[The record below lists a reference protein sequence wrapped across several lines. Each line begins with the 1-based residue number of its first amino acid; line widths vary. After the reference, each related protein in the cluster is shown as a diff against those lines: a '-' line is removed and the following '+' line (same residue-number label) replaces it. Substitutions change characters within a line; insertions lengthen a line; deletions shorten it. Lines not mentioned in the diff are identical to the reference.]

1 MIPGQDYKKNDGKIM
16 KQLIAIVDDEPD
28 ILNLVSINLEKSGFE
43 SAKFEIADE
52 LYKFLENKIP
62 DLIILDLMLPDADGF
77 DVCKNLKKD
86 ERFASIPIIMLTAKG
101 DETDRILG
109 LEFGADDY
117 VVKPFSPRELVARVK
132 AVLRRGKMKVEAKK
146 VIEIGKT
153 LRIDLQKHQIFV
165 EDKKIDLT
173 STEFKII
180 KLLTSRKGW
189 VYSRNQILDHLWGND
204 KIVVDRTVDVHI
216 RNLRKKLELAGK
228 YIKNIRGVGY
238 KLEE

>member
-1 MIPGQDYKKNDGKIM
+1 MKK
-16 KQLIAIVDDEPD
+16 LIAILDDEPD
-28 ILNLVSINLEKSGFE
+28 ILNLVSINLERSGFE
-43 SAKFEIADE
+43 TAKFEIADE
-52 LYKFLENKIP
+52 FNKFLEKKIP

-77 DVCKNLKKD
+77 DVCKDLKKD

-132 AVLRRGKMKVEAKK
+132 AVLRRGKVKEEAKK
-146 VIEIGKT
+146 IIEIGRN
-153 LRIDLQKHQIFV
+153 LRIDLQKYEV
-165 EDKKIDLT
+165 YLNDKKLNLT

-180 KLLTSRKGW
+180 KLLATRKGW

-216 RNLRKKLELAGK
+216 RNLRTKLGPAGK
-228 YIKNIRGVGY
+228 YIKNIRSIGY
-238 KLEE
+238 KIEE

>member
-1 MIPGQDYKKNDGKIM
+1 M
-16 KQLIAIVDDEPD
+16 KQLIAILDDEPD
-28 ILNLVSINLEKSGFE
+28 ILNLVSINLEKNGFE
-43 SAKFEIADE
+43 TAKFELADE
-52 LYKFLENKIP
+52 LNKFLERKIP

-77 DVCKNLKKD
+77 DVCKDLKKD

-132 AVLRRGKMKVEAKK
+132 AVLRRGKMKEEAKK
-146 VIEIGKT
+146 IIEIGKT
-153 LRIDLQKHQIFV
+153 LRIDLQKYEV
-165 EDKKIDLT
+165 YLNDRKLNLT

-180 KLLTSRKGW
+180 KLLATRKGW

-204 KIVVDRTVDVHI
+204 KIVVDRTIDVHI
-216 RNLRKKLELAGK
+216 RNLRTKLGPAGK
-228 YIKNIRGVGY
+228 YIKNIRSVGY
-238 KLEE
+238 KIEE

>member
-1 MIPGQDYKKNDGKIM
+1 MM
-16 KQLIAIVDDEPD
+16 KQLIAILDDEPD
-28 ILNLVSINLEKSGFE
+28 ILNLVSINLGKNGFE
-43 SAKFEIADE
+43 TAKFELADE
-52 LYKFLENKIP
+52 LNKFLERKIP
-62 DLIILDLMLPDADGF
+62 DLIVLDLMLPDADGF
-77 DVCKNLKKD
+77 DVCKDLKKD

-132 AVLRRGKMKVEAKK
+132 AVLRRGKVKEKAKK
-146 VIEIGKT
+146 IIEIGKI
-153 LRIDLQKHQIFV
+153 LRIDLHKYEV
-165 EDKKIDLT
+165 YLNDKKLNLT

-180 KLLTSRKGW
+180 KLLATRKGW

-216 RNLRKKLELAGK
+216 RNLRTKLGPAGK
-228 YIKNIRGVGY
+228 YIKNIRSIGY
-238 KLEE
+238 KIEE

>member
-1 MIPGQDYKKNDGKIM
+1 M
-16 KQLIAIVDDEPD
+16 KQLIAILDDEPD
-28 ILNLVSINLEKSGFE
+28 ILNLVSINLEKNGFE
-43 SAKFEIADE
+43 TAKFELADE
-52 LYKFLENKIP
+52 LNKFLERKIP

-77 DVCKNLKKD
+77 DVCKDLKKD

-132 AVLRRGKMKVEAKK
+132 AVLRRGKAKEEAKK
-146 VIEIGKT
+146 IIEIGKT
-153 LRIDLQKHQIFV
+153 LRIDLQKYEV
-165 EDKKIDLT
+165 YLNDRKLNLT

-180 KLLTSRKGW
+180 KLLATRKGW

-216 RNLRKKLELAGK
+216 RNLRTKLGPAGK
-228 YIKNIRGVGY
+228 YIKNIRSVGY
-238 KLEE
+238 KIEE

>member
-1 MIPGQDYKKNDGKIM
+1 M
-16 KQLIAIVDDEPD
+16 KQLIAILDDEPD

-43 SAKFEIADE
+43 TVKFEIADE
-52 LYKFLENKIP
+52 LNKFLEKKIP
-62 DLIILDLMLPDADGF
+62 DLIVLDLMLPDADGF
-77 DVCKNLKKD
+77 DVCKDLKKN
-86 ERFASIPIIMLTAKG
+86 ERFMSIPIIMLTAKG

-132 AVLRRGKMKVEAKK
+132 AVLRRGKVKEEAKK
-146 VIEIGKT
+146 IIEIGKI
-153 LRIDLQKHQIFV
+153 LHIDLQKYEV
-165 EDKKIDLT
+165 YLNNKKLNLT

-180 KLLTSRKGW
+180 KLLATRKSW

-216 RNLRKKLELAGK
+216 RNLRTKLGPAGK
-228 YIKNIRGVGY
+228 FIKNIRSVGY
-238 KLEE
+238 KIEE

>member
-1 MIPGQDYKKNDGKIM
+1 M
-16 KQLIAIVDDEPD
+16 KQLIAILDDEPD

-43 SAKFEIADE
+43 TAKFEIADE
-52 LYKFLENKIP
+52 LYKLLERKIP
-62 DLIILDLMLPDADGF
+62 DLIVLDLMLPDADGF
-77 DVCKNLKKD
+77 DVCKDLKKD
-86 ERFASIPIIMLTAKG
+86 ERFVSIPIIMLTAKG

-132 AVLRRGKMKVEAKK
+132 AVLRRGKVKEEAKK
-146 VIEIGKT
+146 IIEIGKI
-153 LRIDLQKHQIFV
+153 LRIDLQKYEV
-165 EDKKIDLT
+165 YLNNKKLDLT

-180 KLLTSRKGW
+180 KLLSTRKGW

-216 RNLRKKLELAGK
+216 RNLRTKLGPAGK
-228 YIKNIRGVGY
+228 YIKNIRSVGY
-238 KLEE
+238 KIED

>member
-1 MIPGQDYKKNDGKIM
+1 MKK
-16 KQLIAIVDDEPD
+16 LIAILDDEPD
-28 ILNLVSINLEKSGFE
+28 ILNLVSINLERSGFE
-43 SAKFEIADE
+43 TAKFEIADE
-52 LYKFLENKIP
+52 LSKFLEKKIP

-77 DVCKNLKKD
+77 DVCKDLKKD

-132 AVLRRGKMKVEAKK
+132 AVLRRGKVKEEAKK
-146 VIEIGKT
+146 IIEIGRN
-153 LRIDLQKHQIFV
+153 LRIDLQKYEV
-165 EDKKIDLT
+165 YLNDKKLNLT

-180 KLLTSRKGW
+180 KLLATRKGW

-216 RNLRKKLELAGK
+216 RNLRTKLGPAGK
-228 YIKNIRGVGY
+228 YIKNIRSIGY
-238 KLEE
+238 KIEE

>member
-1 MIPGQDYKKNDGKIM
+1 MSMKK
-16 KQLIAIVDDEPD
+16 LIAILDDEPD
-28 ILNLVSINLEKSGFE
+28 ILNLVSINLERSGFE
-43 SAKFEIADE
+43 TAKFEIADE
-52 LYKFLENKIP
+52 LSKFLEKKIP

-77 DVCKNLKKD
+77 DVCKDLKKD

-132 AVLRRGKMKVEAKK
+132 AVLRRGKVKEEAKK
-146 VIEIGKT
+146 IIEIGRN
-153 LRIDLQKHQIFV
+153 LRIDLQKYEV
-165 EDKKIDLT
+165 YLNDKKLNLT

-180 KLLTSRKGW
+180 KLLATRKGW

-216 RNLRKKLELAGK
+216 RNLRTKLGPAGK
-228 YIKNIRGVGY
+228 YIKNIRSIGY
-238 KLEE
+238 KIEE

>member
-1 MIPGQDYKKNDGKIM
+1 M

-43 SAKFEIADE
+43 TAKFAIADE
-52 LYKFLENKIP
+52 LYKFLESKIP

-77 DVCKNLKKD
+77 DVCKDLKKD

-101 DETDRILG
+101 EETDRILG

-132 AVLRRGKMKVEAKK
+132 AVLRRGKVKEEMKKIIDV
-146 VIEIGKT
+146 GKI
-153 LRIDLQKHQIFV
+153 LRIDLQKYEV
-165 EDKKIDLT
+165 YLNDKKLNLT

-180 KLLTSRKGW
+180 KLLATRKGW

-216 RNLRKKLELAGK
+216 RNLREKLGPAGK
-228 YIKNIRGVGY
+228 YIKNIRSVGY
-238 KLEE
+238 KIDEE

>member
-1 MIPGQDYKKNDGKIM
+1 M
-16 KQLIAIVDDEPD
+16 KQLIAILDDEPD

-43 SAKFEIADE
+43 TAKFEIADE
-52 LYKFLENKIP
+52 LNKFLERTIP
-62 DLIILDLMLPDADGF
+62 DLLVLDLMLPDADGF
-77 DVCKNLKKD
+77 DVCKDLKKD

-132 AVLRRGKMKVEAKK
+132 AVLRRGKIKEEAKK
-146 VIEIGKT
+146 VIEIGKI
-153 LRIDLQKHQIFV
+153 LRIDLQKYQVFV

-180 KLLTSRKGW
+180 KLLATRKGW

-216 RNLRKKLELAGK
+216 RNLRTKLGPAGK
-228 YIKNIRGVGY
+228 FIKNIRSIGY
-238 KLEE
+238 KIEE

>member
-1 MIPGQDYKKNDGKIM
+1 M
-16 KQLIAIVDDEPD
+16 KQLIAILDDEPD
-28 ILNLVSINLEKSGFE
+28 ILNLVSINLERSGFE
-43 SAKFEIADE
+43 TAKFEIADE
-52 LYKFLENKIP
+52 FNKFLEKKIP

-77 DVCKNLKKD
+77 DVCKDLKKD

-132 AVLRRGKMKVEAKK
+132 AVLRRGKVKEEAKK
-146 VIEIGKT
+146 IIEIGRN
-153 LRIDLQKHQIFV
+153 LRIDLQKYEV
-165 EDKKIDLT
+165 YLNDKKLNLT

-180 KLLTSRKGW
+180 KLLATRKGW

-216 RNLRKKLELAGK
+216 RNLRTKLGPAGK
-228 YIKNIRGVGY
+228 YIKNIRSIGY
-238 KLEE
+238 KIEE